1 MPDAKLNAS
10 LNMKD
15 NATAVIERTKAK
27 TKDLKNETSTAQKA
41 MDTYGQTAA
50 NAGKKAEGPM
60 KRLLTAIKGTGKAA
74 ADAGKETEEAGE
86 KSEKAAKKQEKAWG
100 SGAVSIAAAAYTAKK
115 AWDAAMGAI
124 NMAALQKVQETTFQ
138 ALTNSKKAGSALYG
152 YVSEYAKV
160 SAFGREEL
168 ANATTAYITYAKS
181 TAQLERMIKLTER
194 LYAKDPSQGARP
206 SVKGCKFGKAKL
218 AEVSSKAGVTASLP
232 WANLWPHTVGLV
244 FAMRELLSGDTMSIK
259 SRFNM
264 SGFSGAKIRA
274 FADTGDIEGLLGYVD
289 EMFNRFGATQEVVD
303 ANFNNLM
310 TQTNIFASNMK
321 TAIAES
327 AAPAMETLAGV
338 MQRLNKEMATGKYQ
352 PFINLMGNGMR
363 LIGSGIAWVTEN
375 LNWLAPVVV
384 GATTAFIVYKGVQMA
399 AATATMV
406 FSAVTS
412 AATGNVLGLISA
424 LAGLATGVLLL
435 DELNKDITMQTDM
448 DLNKARETLAGFE
461 KGFPSMSQTLPVEVT
476 NSAPISVKGQVE
488 IEEES
493 LKYMLDIKGQQWL
506 AKFTTATLAPQ
517 NNFYGTVIRETADF
531 EEFTQATIDSLHTA
545 IEVAPTL

>member
-115 AWDAAMGAI
+115 AWDARPSAKGCKFGKAKLAEVSSKAEVI
-124 NMAALQKVQETTFQ
+124 ASLPWANLWPHTVGLAALQKVQETTFQ

-194 LYAKDPSQGARP
+194 LYAKDPSQGAE
-206 SVKGCKFGKAKL
+206 GA
-218 AEVSSKAGVTASLP
+218 
-232 WANLWPHTVGLV
+232 V

-338 MQRLNKEMATGKYQ
+338 MQRLNKEMAAGKYQ

-461 KGFPSMSQTLPVEVT
+461 KDFPSMSQTLPVEVT

>member
-1 MPDAKLNAS
+1 VAPHCGAGVKLIAENY
-10 LNMKD
+10 LD
-15 NATAVIERTKAK
+15 NGYIEDFTPE
-27 TKDLKNETSTAQKA
+27 D
-41 MDTYGQTAA
+41 
-50 NAGKKAEGPM
+50 
-60 KRLLTAIKGTGKAA
+60 
-74 ADAGKETEEAGE
+74 
-86 KSEKAAKKQEKAWG
+86 
-100 SGAVSIAAAAYTAKK
+100 VC
-115 AWDAAMGAI
+115 
-124 NMAALQKVQETTFQ
+124 
-138 ALTNSKKAGSALYG
+138 
-152 YVSEYAKV
+152 
-160 SAFGREEL
+160 
-168 ANATTAYITYAKS
+168 
-181 TAQLERMIKLTER
+181 
-194 LYAKDPSQGARP
+194 P

-412 AATGNVLGLISA
+412 AATGNVLGLISE